1 LCPSEESAAST
12 RPGDGGDVE
21 RVIQAL
27 AESLEPASLV
37 SRVAEQACAFAP
49 KADGAAITLLR
60 ATDNAYVTVSA
71 HGVLATAV
79 GFVVPKRGSLQGRA
93 ARERR
98 PQLIADAMVDSRL
111 TARVRAM
118 NKQWGT
124 RSWAVI
130 PLAYN
135 DHTIGSLLLA
145 AAEPGAFTEEDLDS
159 LLAISEFVSAL
170 IGAQYQISTLLTQV
184 MTDSEERGQRALTAR
199 FIASVMLPETA
210 EVGQLQDEL
219 EALLAQSGALSVVFQ
234 PMVHLASGDTFAYEG
249 LTRFPPDSVLTPQKW
264 FTTARRLGR
273 GVAFEHAAL
282 REVLTAA
289 ERIPDRYPVAVNL
302 SPSAVLDPS
311 IQELLVSVDRPL
323 IVEVTEHEPFPDSL
337 SADLEKLR
345 GAGVSVAV
353 DDAGAGYASF
363 AQLLRLR
370 PDIIKIDGE
379 LIDGIDEDPVKRAF
393 ATALTALGA
402 ELGAKI
408 VAEAVE
414 TPGQLDTLTRLG
426 IEYGQGF
433 LLGRPVPEPFPK

>member
-1 LCPSEESAAST
+1 M
-12 RPGDGGDVE
+12 E

-27 AESLEPASLV
+27 VASLEPASLV

-98 PQLIADAMVDSRL
+98 PQLIEDAMVDSRL
-111 TARVRAM
+111 TARVRSM

-124 RSWAVI
+124 RSWAAI
-130 PLAYN
+130 PLTYN
-135 DHTIGSLLLA
+135 DHAIGSLLLA

-170 IGAQYQISTLLTQV
+170 IGAQSQISSLLTQV

-199 FIASVMLPETA
+199 FVASVMLPETA
-210 EVGQLQDEL
+210 EVGGLQDEL
-219 EALLAQSGALSVVFQ
+219 ESLLAQSNVLSVVFQ
-234 PMVHLASGDTFAYEG
+234 PMVHLASGEALAYEG
-249 LTRFPPDSVLTPQKW
+249 LTRFPPDSALTPQKW
-264 FTTARRLGR
+264 FPTARRLGR
-273 GVAFEHAAL
+273 GVAIEHAAL

-289 ERIPDRYPVAVNL
+289 TRIPDRYPVAVNL

-323 IVEVTEHEPFPDSL
+323 IVEVTEHEPFPESFG
-337 SADLEKLR
+337 ADLEKLR

-363 AQLLRLR
+363 VQLLRLR

-379 LIDGIDEDPVKRAF
+379 LVDGIDENPVKRAF
-393 ATALTALGA
+393 ATALKALGA

-414 TPGQLDTLTRLG
+414 TPAQLDTLTRLG

-433 LLGRPVPEPFPK
+433 LLGRPVSEPFPT

>member
-1 LCPSEESAAST
+1 M
-12 RPGDGGDVE
+12 E

-27 AESLEPASLV
+27 VASLEPASLV

-60 ATDNAYVTVSA
+60 ATDTAYVTVSA

-98 PQLIADAMVDSRL
+98 PQLIEDAMVDSRL
-111 TARVRAM
+111 TARVRSM

-124 RSWAVI
+124 RSWAAI
-130 PLAYN
+130 PLTYN
-135 DHTIGSLLLA
+135 DHAIGSLLLA

-170 IGAQYQISTLLTQV
+170 IGAQSQISSLLTQV

-199 FIASVMLPETA
+199 FVASVMLPETA
-210 EVGQLQDEL
+210 EVGGLQDEL
-219 EALLAQSGALSVVFQ
+219 ESLLAQSNVLSVVFQ
-234 PMVHLASGDTFAYEG
+234 PMVHLASGEALAYEG
-249 LTRFPPDSVLTPQKW
+249 LTRFPPDSALTPQKW

-273 GVAFEHAAL
+273 GVAIEHAAL

-289 ERIPDRYPVAVNL
+289 TRIPDRYSVAVNL

-323 IVEVTEHEPFPDSL
+323 IVEVTEHEPFPESFG
-337 SADLEKLR
+337 ADLEKLR

-363 AQLLRLR
+363 VQLLRLR

-379 LIDGIDEDPVKRAF
+379 LVDGIDENPVKRAF
-393 ATALTALGA
+393 ATALKALGA

-414 TPGQLDTLTRLG
+414 TPAQLDTLTRLG

-433 LLGRPVPEPFPK
+433 LLGRPVSEPFPT

>member
-1 LCPSEESAAST
+1 M
-12 RPGDGGDVE
+12 
-21 RVIQAL
+21 IQAL
-27 AESLEPASLV
+27 VASLEPASLV

-111 TARVRAM
+111 TARVRSM

-124 RSWAVI
+124 RSWAAI
-130 PLAYN
+130 PLTYN
-135 DHTIGSLLLA
+135 DHAIGSLLLA

-170 IGAQYQISTLLTQV
+170 IGAQSQISSLLTQV

-199 FIASVMLPETA
+199 FVASVMLPETA
-210 EVGQLQDEL
+210 EVGGLQDEL
-219 EALLAQSGALSVVFQ
+219 ESLLAQSNVLSVVFQ
-234 PMVHLASGDTFAYEG
+234 PMVHLASGEALAYEG
-249 LTRFPPDSVLTPQKW
+249 LTRFPPDSALTPQKW

-273 GVAFEHAAL
+273 GVAIEHAAL

-289 ERIPDRYPVAVNL
+289 TRIPDRYPVAVNL

-323 IVEVTEHEPFPDSL
+323 IVEVTEHEPFPESFG
-337 SADLEKLR
+337 ADLEKLR

-363 AQLLRLR
+363 VQLLRLR

-379 LIDGIDEDPVKRAF
+379 LVDGIDENPVKRAF
-393 ATALTALGA
+393 ATALKALGA

-414 TPGQLDTLTRLG
+414 TPAQLDTLTRLG

-433 LLGRPVPEPFPK
+433 LLGRPVSEPFPT

>member
-1 LCPSEESAAST
+1 M
-12 RPGDGGDVE
+12 E

-93 ARERR
+93 AHERR
-98 PQLIADAMVDSRL
+98 PQLIEDAMVDSRL
-111 TARVRAM
+111 TARVRSM

-124 RSWAVI
+124 RSWAAI
-130 PLAYN
+130 PLTYN
-135 DHTIGSLLLA
+135 DHAIGSLLLA

-170 IGAQYQISTLLTQV
+170 IGAQSQISSLLTQV

-199 FIASVMLPETA
+199 FVASVMLPETA
-210 EVGQLQDEL
+210 EVGGLQDEL
-219 EALLAQSGALSVVFQ
+219 ESLLAQSNVLSVVFQ
-234 PMVHLASGDTFAYEG
+234 PMVHLASGEALAYEG
-249 LTRFPPDSVLTPQKW
+249 LTRFPPDSALTPQKW

-273 GVAFEHAAL
+273 GVAIEHAAL

-289 ERIPDRYPVAVNL
+289 TRIPDRYPVAVNL

-323 IVEVTEHEPFPDSL
+323 IVEVTEHEPFPESFG
-337 SADLEKLR
+337 ADLEKLR

-363 AQLLRLR
+363 VQLLRLR

-379 LIDGIDEDPVKRAF
+379 LVDGIDENPVKRAF
-393 ATALTALGA
+393 ATALKALGA

-414 TPGQLDTLTRLG
+414 TPAQLDTLTRLG

-433 LLGRPVPEPFPK
+433 LLGRPVSEPFPT

>member
-1 LCPSEESAAST
+1 M
-12 RPGDGGDVE
+12 E

-27 AESLEPASLV
+27 VASLEPASLV
-37 SRVAEQACAFAP
+37 NRVAEQACAFAP

-93 ARERR
+93 AHERR
-98 PQLIADAMVDSRL
+98 PQLIEDAMVDSRL
-111 TARVRAM
+111 TARVRSM

-124 RSWAVI
+124 RSWAAI
-130 PLAYN
+130 PLTYN
-135 DHTIGSLLLA
+135 DHAIGSLLLA

-170 IGAQYQISTLLTQV
+170 IGAQSQISSLLTQV

-199 FIASVMLPETA
+199 FVASVMLPETA
-210 EVGQLQDEL
+210 EVGALQDEL
-219 EALLAQSGALSVVFQ
+219 ESLLAQSNVLSVVFQ
-234 PMVHLASGDTFAYEG
+234 PMVHLASGEALAYEG
-249 LTRFPPDSVLTPQKW
+249 LTRFPPDSALTPQKW

-273 GVAFEHAAL
+273 GVAIEHAAL

-289 ERIPDRYPVAVNL
+289 TRIPDRYPVAVNL

-323 IVEVTEHEPFPDSL
+323 IVEVTEHEPFPESFG
-337 SADLEKLR
+337 ADLEKLR

-363 AQLLRLR
+363 VQLLRLR

-379 LIDGIDEDPVKRAF
+379 LVDGIDENPVKRAF
-393 ATALTALGA
+393 ATALKALGA

-414 TPGQLDTLTRLG
+414 TPAQLDTLTRLG

-433 LLGRPVPEPFPK
+433 LLGRPVSEPFPT